1 MAMAVESAH
10 RAQAAAVERRR
21 AAQESSEQFER
32 SFGYVCTCRG
42 ACTHWQYQFHMTPG
56 HELRNPLHGVSAAIE
71 ACLSGRLTLEALRE
85 ELVVCGGRV
94 T

>member
-1 MAMAVESAH
+1 MAVESAH

-21 AAQESSEQFER
+21 VAQESSEQFER
-32 SFGYVCTCRG
+32 SFGYVCACRAG
-42 ACTHWQYQFHMTPG
+42 PVSRDCHVTPG

-85 ELVVCGGRV
+85 ELLVCGGRV